1 MAARL
6 REAARPGD
14 VPGRWGGEEFLNA
27 LPGTGA
33 GEAAVQGERVRRAIG
48 ATPVPLDEPLVVTT
62 SVGVAAGAEDGW
74 EGLVRR
80 ADTGLYA
87 AKEGGR
93 DRVVA
98 GPPADPRTFT
108 PEGQDAARYR

>member
-1 MAARL
+1 
-6 REAARPGD
+6 
-14 VPGRWGGEEFLNA
+14 
-27 LPGTGA
+27 
-33 GEAAVQGERVRRAIG
+33 VRREIA
-48 ATPVPLDEPLVVTT
+48 AAPVSLEDGPLRVTA
-62 SVGVAAGAEDGW
+62 SIGVAAGVEDGW

-98 GPPADPRTFT
+98 GPSGRAGKPHTGR
-108 PEGQDAARYR
+108 

>member
-1 MAARL
+1 VAS
-6 REAARPGD
+6 
-14 VPGRWGGEEFLNA
+14 
-27 LPGTGA
+27 GT
-33 GEAAVQGERVRRAIG
+33 
-48 ATPVPLDEPLVVTT
+48 
-62 SVGVAAGAEDGW
+62 EDGW

-98 GPPADPRTFT
+98 GPPAGSRPFT

>member
-1 MAARL
+1 MA
-6 REAARPGD
+6 
-14 VPGRWGGEEFLNA
+14 
-27 LPGTGA
+27 
-33 GEAAVQGERVRRAIG
+33 
-48 ATPVPLDEPLVVTT
+48 ATPVPLEEPLVVTT
-62 SVGVAAGAEDGW
+62 SVGVAAGTEDGW

-87 AKEGGR
+87 AKEARR

-108 PEGQDAARYR
+108 PEGQHAARYR